1 MENIAILGLRDKL
14 TEIDKGINECANKNG
29 SSMKSLLH
37 IKDELNKAITI
48 LKACEGEMTK
58 EGYGQLTIPVVIN
71 WVSVTERM
79 PDLEWGDYMVCLEN
93 NAILIANYSR
103 IGSERWLRVGIGEI
117 KNTNPVKYWAEL
129 PESPCLYTVL

>member
-48 LKACEGEMTK
+48 LKACEGKMTK
-58 EGYGQLTIPVVIN
+58 EGYGQLTIPDVVKVKRSETPVCHICDEPYQH
-71 WVSVTERM
+71 VHTE
-79 PDLEWGDYMVCLEN
+79 DKY
-93 NAILIANYSR
+93 
-103 IGSERWLRVGIGEI
+103 ERL
-117 KNTNPVKYWAEL
+117 
-129 PESPCLYTVL
+129 CDC

>member
-58 EGYGQLTIPVVIN
+58 EGYGQLIIPD
-71 WVSVTERM
+71 VSVS
-79 PDLEWGDYMVCLEN
+79 VCLAKIKKEQC
-93 NAILIANYSR
+93 SR
-103 IGSERWLRVGIGEI
+103 YKSLGCEGCINH
-117 KNTNPVKYWAEL
+117 KKQTEL
-129 PESPCLYTVL
+129 